1 MPYPHRT
8 GQLRLASE
16 PPAADRARR
25 LPRSNAPLGRPLTAA
40 DVLTAGEVAALLR
53 VPRSTVE
60 DWARRGVIPS
70 RKVGRRRLYLR
81 PSIETLLLDDGAEH
95 GVQGG

>member
-1 MPYPHRT
+1 M
-8 GQLRLASE
+8 RLTA
-16 PPAADRARR
+16 PPARDARTAAAVR
-25 LPRSNAPLGRPLTAA
+25 RPLDRPLTAA
-40 DVLTAGEVAALLR
+40 DVLTAREVAELLR

-81 PSIETLLLDDGAEH
+81 PSIETLLLEERP
-95 GVQGG
+95 